1 MEKNDAAEQFYHTY
15 YRLIYRTAKR
25 LCRTQEDLDDL
36 IQDSLL
42 RFLKNLSY
50 YTEKTPDEASALI
63 VLTMQCQKVDTFRK
77 LHPEKMGRLGG
88 RGHRGY
94 GISETRGR
102 EPRVSQQRDSAAD
115 GNSGT

>member
-25 LCRTQEDLDDL
+25 LCRTQEEL

-42 RFLKNLSY
+42 RFLKNLAY
-50 YTEKTPDEASALI
+50 YTERNSDETSALI

-102 EPRVSQQRDSAAD
+102 EPRVSPQRDSPVN
-115 GNSGT
+115 GGSGA